1 MEIDD
6 APEEPAPPLGPGPKL
21 GTVVAMVDFRPPA
34 ETGQQPYYQDHNA
47 RLEAQRRKAD
57 ATERRILETFYG
69 VPASTWA
76 EAAALPLVSGSPEQ
90 RMGHAQVIEWK
101 KTLRVGDTID
111 VLHRHLRGF

>member
-6 APEEPAPPLGPGPKL
+6 APEEPLGPGPKL

-47 RLEAQRRKAD
+47 RLEAQRRKAE

-69 VPASTWA
+69 VPAST
-76 EAAALPLVSGSPEQ
+76 
-90 RMGHAQVIEWK
+90 
-101 KTLRVGDTID
+101 
-111 VLHRHLRGF
+111 

>member
-34 ETGQQPYYQDHNA
+34 ETGQQTYYQDHNA

-57 ATERRILETFYG
+57 ATERRVLETFYG

-76 EAAALPLVSGSPEQ
+76 EGEPRVNRMVFIGRNLDRKALEAGF
-90 RMGHAQVIEWK
+90 
-101 KTLRVGDTID
+101 
-111 VLHRHLRGF
+111 RGCLATK